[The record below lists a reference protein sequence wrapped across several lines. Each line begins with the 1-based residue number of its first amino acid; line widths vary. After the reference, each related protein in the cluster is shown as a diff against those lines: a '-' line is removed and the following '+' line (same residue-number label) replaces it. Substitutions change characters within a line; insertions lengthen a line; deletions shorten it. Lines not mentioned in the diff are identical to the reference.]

1 MLQKINPLKVLGLS
15 AGFFL
20 AILSACQSLPQTA
33 ETQVTLPP
41 PHIYVTSRPAGSEV
55 PAAEGPSST
64 PAASLTPSPFPST
77 LLQLAQA
84 TYGAHLIRLIRIPKI
99 GVLAPVIPVGWSGQA
114 ATPGLTDTLPQ
125 VSWDSPGAQVGWA
138 ISSALPGDRSGNVI
152 LFGHNNIDS
161 SVFQR
166 LAELQAGD
174 RVYLDTGDYHWI
186 YQVSQ
191 VDILPVETPAQDISA
206 YVEYFKTSR
215 VPRLTLV
222 SCWPPVSNTHR
233 VFVIANPALR

>member
-1 MLQKINPLKVLGLS
+1 MTTLG
-15 AGFFL
+15 
-20 AILSACQSLPQTA
+20 ACQSLPTAAVTLALPTPHLFITSHPA
-33 ETQVTLPP
+33 ETGL
-41 PHIYVTSRPAGSEV
+41 
-55 PAAEGPSST
+55 PAAAIPSTT
-64 PAASLTPSPFPST
+64 PAPTLTPSPFPGT

-84 TYGAHLIRLIRIPKI
+84 MHGSHLIQLIRIPKI
-99 GVLAPVIPVGWSGQA
+99 SVLAPVTPVGWSPLAGA
-114 ATPGLTDTLPQ
+114 DGSSKAPDALPL

-138 ISSALPGDRSGNVI
+138 VSSALPGDRSGNVI

-166 LAELQAGD
+166 LAELRAGD
-174 RVYLDTGDYHWI
+174 KIYLDTGDYHWI

-191 VDILPVETPAQDISA
+191 VDILPDQTTAQDRSA
-206 YVEYFKTSR
+206 YAEYFKTSR

-233 VFVIANPALR
+233 VFVIANPVSH

>member
-1 MLQKINPLKVLGLS
+1 MGQKINRCAVRFTLAGLL
-15 AGFFL
+15 L
-20 AILSACQSLPQTA
+20 AVLSACQPPAPAPAL
-33 ETQVTLPP
+33 TLPP
-41 PHIYVTSRPAGSEV
+41 PHIYITARPAEV
-55 PAAEGPSST
+55 SSPSIST
-64 PAASLTPSPFPST
+64 PSGTPAPTLTPSPFPST
-77 LLQLAQA
+77 LLQLAQS
-84 TYGAHLIRLIRIPKI
+84 TYGAHLIQLIRIPKI
-99 GVLAPVIPVGWSGQA
+99 AVEAPVTPAGWSAQA
-114 ATPGLTDTLPQ
+114 GSSGAGGALPE

-166 LAELQAGD
+166 LAELQPGD
-174 RVYLDTGDYHWI
+174 RIYLDTGDYHWI

-191 VDILPVETPAQDISA
+191 VDILPVETKAEDMAA
-206 YVEYFKTSR
+206 YVQYFKTSR

-233 VFVIANPALR
+233 VFVIANPVAR

>member
-1 MLQKINPLKVLGLS
+1 MAAVAQKINRRKVARLS
-15 AGFFL
+15 ACLFL
-20 AILSACQSLPQTA
+20 MALSACQTAPPAPTPALPA
-33 ETQVTLPP
+33 
-41 PHIYVTSRPAGSEV
+41 PHLYTTSRPAET
-55 PAAEGPSST
+55 ST
-64 PAASLTPSPFPST
+64 PAQSAPSGTPAPTLTVSPFPST
-77 LLQLAQA
+77 LLQLAQS
-84 TYGAHLIRLIRIPKI
+84 TYGVHLIQLIRIPKI
-99 GVLAPVIPVGWSGQA
+99 GVLAPVTPVGWSPQ
-114 ATPGLTDTLPQ
+114 PGKTAVLPD

-138 ISSALPGDRSGNVI
+138 ISSALPGDRRGNVI

-191 VDILPVETPAQDISA
+191 VDILPDETPVQDSAA

-233 VFVIANPALR
+233 VFVIANPVSQ

>member
-1 MLQKINPLKVLGLS
+1 
-15 AGFFL
+15 
-20 AILSACQSLPQTA
+20 
-33 ETQVTLPP
+33 
-41 PHIYVTSRPAGSEV
+41 
-55 PAAEGPSST
+55 
-64 PAASLTPSPFPST
+64 
-77 LLQLAQA
+77 LQLAQA
-84 TYGAHLIRLIRIPKI
+84 TYGAHLIQLIRIPKI
-99 GVLAPVIPVGWSGQA
+99 SVLAPVTPVGWSPQA
-114 ATPGLTDTLPQ
+114 SSPGAIPE
-125 VSWDSPGAQVGWA
+125 VSWDSPGALVGWA

-191 VDILPVETPAQDISA
+191 VDILPVETPAQDMSA

-233 VFVIANPALR
+233 VFVIANPVSR